1 MQKKSFIYLVLVLM
15 LSATFSCNREKK
27 ITILYSE
34 WSDGIAASYLMK
46 NIIQKEYNMPVRL
59 IPVSVA
65 AMYQGVAEKEGDFML
80 TAWLP
85 TTHSHYLKKVQNNV
99 QDLGAYLHGTRIGLV
114 VPEYSKAKQISD
126 LKKYENLFKGKVI
139 GIEPGAGIMEKTE
152 KVISAY
158 NLNTYRLISGSEPAM
173 ITELKSALENKK
185 EIVITGWKPHW
196 KFSRFQLRFLE
207 DPKKIFG
214 ETEEIHVLAR
224 KGFEKDY
231 PEIAALLK
239 RFRWDVRDMESLMEM
254 NEKKNADPDRN
265 AEIWIKKHP
274 ALVKKWTD
282 GRR

>member
-265 AEIWIKKHP
+265 AEIWIEKHP

-282 GRR
+282 GRK